1 MLYCRTKCNW
11 GGDYN
16 DEEMVDNV
24 TEQISDKEYIK
35 HLRSISESKD

>member
-1 MLYCRTKCNW
+1 MLYRRTKRNW

-24 TEQISDKEYIK
+24 TKQISDKQYIK
-35 HLRSISESKD
+35 HLKSISESKD